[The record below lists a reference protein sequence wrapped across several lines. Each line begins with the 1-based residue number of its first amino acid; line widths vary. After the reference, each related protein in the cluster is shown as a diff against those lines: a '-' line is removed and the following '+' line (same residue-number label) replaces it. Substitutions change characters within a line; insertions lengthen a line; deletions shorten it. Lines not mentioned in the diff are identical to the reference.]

1 MDNLRLIL
9 VVSLVFLSL
18 MLYQSWQADY
28 GTKPNPATL
37 SPISSAPPAVD
48 HKTPEKA
55 ELPTITPQNTAAELP
70 NTINESSAA
79 RPLKTAGRV
88 FIKTD
93 VLHVELDLQG
103 GDVRDVQL
111 PQYTIAPDKPD
122 QFAHLMADQM
132 PNLFV
137 LQSGL
142 LGKNAPNHQTLFYAD
157 QTNYSL
163 TDGTDTLEIP
173 LYWQNDSVKVTKTYR
188 FKRGS
193 YLVDIDYKIENQ
205 SGQIWSGRLYSQLQR
220 SKLSVNEDSK
230 LLQTYLGAALGS
242 PQTSYQK
249 VTFDEIQKVGSNGYL
264 APDGKLFSELQSPWN
279 KGWIAMLQHYFVT
292 ALVPPPEQAF
302 NYYTKSLDGQ
312 RLVVGLNG
320 ADMSVENGQQQQ
332 IGLRFYIGP
341 KIQND
346 LANIAQGLDL
356 TVDYGWFWFIAQPLF
371 WLLKFIHSIL
381 GNWGWAIIVLTIIV
395 KGAFYH
401 LSAASYKSMAEMK
414 RLQPRLQAL
423 KERYADDKTALNQ
436 AMMDLYKKEKIN
448 PLGGC
453 LPILI
458 QLPVFIALYWVLIE
472 SVEMRHAPFIFW
484 LNNLSV
490 ADPYF
495 VLPLLMGVTMFIQQR
510 LNPSTGDALQEK
522 IMLML
527 PIMFTFFFAFFP
539 SGLVLYWTVSNILSI
554 AQQWYIT
561 KKMGVI

>member
-9 VVSLVFLSL
+9 VVSLIFISL

-28 GTKPNPATL
+28 GVKPKPATV
-37 SPISSAPPAVD
+37 SSTSSTPTVGTKAPD
-48 HKTPEKA
+48 NA
-55 ELPTITPQNTAAELP
+55 ELPTAATQNTTELP
-70 NTINESSAA
+70 TTINESSAA
-79 RPLKTAGRV
+79 RPLKTAGRIA
-88 FIKTD
+88 IKTD
-93 VLHVELDLQG
+93 VLNVELDLQG
-103 GDVRDVQL
+103 GDVRHVNL
-111 PQYTIAPDKPD
+111 LKYKVSPDKPNEFV
-122 QFAHLMADQM
+122 QIMADQM

-137 LQSGL
+137 MQSGL
-142 LGKNAPNHQTLFYAD
+142 LGKNAPNHQSVFRAD
-157 QTNYSL
+157 QNNYVL
-163 TDGTDTLEIP
+163 ADGTDVLEIP
-173 LYWQNDSVKVTKTYR
+173 LYWQNDGVKVTKTYR

-193 YLVDIDYKIENQ
+193 YLVDVDYKLENQ
-205 SGQIWSGRLYSQLQR
+205 SGQLWTGRLYSQLQR
-220 SKLSVNEDSK
+220 SKLAENEDSK

-249 VTFDEIQKVGSNGYL
+249 VTFEEIQKVGANGYL
-264 APDGKLFSELQSPWN
+264 NPNGTILPELQVPWN
-279 KGWIAMLQHYFVT
+279 KGWVAMLQHYFVT
-292 ALVPPPEQAF
+292 AIVPTSEQAF
-302 NYYTKSLDGQ
+302 NYYTKALEGQ
-312 RLVVGLNG
+312 RLVIGFNG
-320 ADMSVENGQQQQ
+320 ADTSIESGQQQQ
-332 IGLRFYIGP
+332 INFKFYVGP

-414 RLQPRLQAL
+414 RLQPRLMAL
-423 KERYADDKTALNQ
+423 KERYGDDKTALNQ
-436 AMMDLYKKEKIN
+436 AMMDMYKKEKIN

-472 SVEMRHAPFIFW
+472 SVEMRHAPFMLW
-484 LNNLSV
+484 LNNLSA

-495 VLPLLMGVTMFIQQR
+495 VLPLLMGATMFIQHK
-510 LNPSTGDALQEK
+510 LNPSTGDPIQEK
-522 IMLML
+522 VMLML

-539 SGLVLYWTVSNILSI
+539 AGLVLYWTVSNILSI

>member
-9 VVSLVFLSL
+9 VVSLIFISL

-28 GTKPNPATL
+28 GVKPKPATV
-37 SPISSAPPAVD
+37 SSTSSTPTVGTKAPD
-48 HKTPEKA
+48 NA
-55 ELPTITPQNTAAELP
+55 ELPTAATQNTTELP
-70 NTINESSAA
+70 TTINESSAA
-79 RPLKTAGRV
+79 RPLKTAGRIA
-88 FIKTD
+88 IKTD
-93 VLHVELDLQG
+93 VLNVELDLQG
-103 GDVRDVQL
+103 GDVRHVNL
-111 PQYTIAPDKPD
+111 LKYKVSPDKPNEFV
-122 QFAHLMADQM
+122 QIMADQM

-137 LQSGL
+137 MQSGL
-142 LGKNAPNHQTLFYAD
+142 LGKNAPNHQSVFRAD
-157 QTNYSL
+157 QNNYVL
-163 TDGTDTLEIP
+163 ADGTDVLEIP
-173 LYWQNDSVKVTKTYR
+173 LYWQNDGVKVTKTYR

-193 YLVDIDYKIENQ
+193 YLVYVDYKLENQ
-205 SGQIWSGRLYSQLQR
+205 SGQLWTGRLYSQLQR
-220 SKLSVNEDSK
+220 SKLAENEDSK

-249 VTFDEIQKVGSNGYL
+249 VTFEDIQKVGANGYL
-264 APDGKLFSELQSPWN
+264 NPNGTILPELQVPWN
-279 KGWIAMLQHYFVT
+279 KGWVAMLQHYFVT
-292 ALVPPPEQAF
+292 AIVPTSEQAF
-302 NYYTKSLDGQ
+302 NYYTKALEGQ
-312 RLVVGLNG
+312 RLVIGFNG
-320 ADMSVENGQQQQ
+320 ADTSVENGQQQQ
-332 IGLRFYIGP
+332 INFKLYVGP

-423 KERYADDKTALNQ
+423 KERYGDDKTALNQ
-436 AMMDLYKKEKIN
+436 AMMDMYKKEKIN

-472 SVEMRHAPFIFW
+472 SVEMRHAPFMLW
-484 LNNLSV
+484 LNNLSA

-495 VLPLLMGVTMFIQQR
+495 VLPLLMGATMLIQHK
-510 LNPSTGDALQEK
+510 LNPSTGDPIQEK
-522 IMLML
+522 VMLML

-539 SGLVLYWTVSNILSI
+539 AGLVLYWTVSNILSI

>member
-9 VVSLVFLSL
+9 VVSLIFISL

-28 GTKPNPATL
+28 GVKPKPATVSSTV
-37 SPISSAPPAVD
+37 SPAQTSGQKSPD
-48 HKTPEKA
+48 NA
-55 ELPTITPQNTAAELP
+55 ELPTAQNTTELP
-70 NTINESSAA
+70 TSLNESSSS
-79 RPLKTAGRV
+79 RPLKTAGRIT
-88 FIKTD
+88 IKTD
-93 VLHVELDLQG
+93 VLNVELDLQG
-103 GDVRDVQL
+103 GDVRHVNL
-111 PQYTIAPDKPD
+111 LKYKVSPDKPND
-122 QFAHLMADQM
+122 FVQIMADQM

-137 LQSGL
+137 MQSGL
-142 LGKNAPNHQTLFYAD
+142 LGKNAPNHQSVFRAD
-157 QTNYSL
+157 QNNYVL
-163 TDGTDTLEIP
+163 ADGSDILEIP
-173 LYWQNDSVKVTKTYR
+173 LYWQNEGVKVTKIYR

-193 YLVDIDYKIENQ
+193 YLVDVDYKLENQ
-205 SGQIWSGRLYSQLQR
+205 SGQLWSGRLYSQLQR
-220 SKLSVNEDSK
+220 SKLAENEDSK

-249 VTFDEIQKVGSNGYL
+249 VTFEDIQKVGANGYL
-264 APDGKLFSELQSPWN
+264 TSDGKILPELQTPWN
-279 KGWIAMLQHYFVT
+279 KGWVAMLQHYFVT
-292 ALVPPPEQAF
+292 AIVPSPEQAF
-302 NYYTKSLDGQ
+302 NYYTKSLEGQ
-312 RLVVGLNG
+312 RLVIGLNG
-320 ADMSVENGQQQQ
+320 ADTSVENGQQQQ
-332 IGLRFYIGP
+332 INFKFYVGP
-341 KIQND
+341 KIQSD

-381 GNWGWAIIVLTIIV
+381 GNWGWAIIFLTIIV

-423 KERYADDKTALNQ
+423 KERYGDDKTALNQ
-436 AMMDLYKKEKIN
+436 AMMDMYKKEKIN

-472 SVEMRHAPFIFW
+472 SVEMRHAPFMLW
-484 LNNLSV
+484 LNNLSA

-495 VLPLLMGVTMFIQQR
+495 VLPLLMGATMLIQHK
-510 LNPSTGDALQEK
+510 LNPSTGDPIQEK
-522 IMLML
+522 VMLML

-539 SGLVLYWTVSNILSI
+539 AGLVLYWTVSNILSI

-561 KKMGVI
+561 KKLGVI

>member
-9 VVSLVFLSL
+9 VVTLIFLSL

-28 GTKPNPATL
+28 GVKPKPATTSSTV
-37 SPISSAPPAVD
+37 SPAQTSGQKSPD
-48 HKTPEKA
+48 NA
-55 ELPTITPQNTAAELP
+55 ELPTAQNTTELP
-70 NTINESSAA
+70 NSLNESSTS
-79 RPLKTAGRV
+79 RPLKTAGRLTV
-88 FIKTD
+88 QTD
-93 VLHVELDLQG
+93 VLRAELDLQG
-103 GDVRDVQL
+103 GDVRQINLLKYKVSPEKPNDPVQ
-111 PQYTIAPDKPD
+111 I
-122 QFAHLMADQM
+122 MNDQM

-137 LQSGL
+137 MQSGL
-142 LGKNAPNHQTLFYAD
+142 LGKTAPNHQTVFRAD

-163 TDGTDTLEIP
+163 ADGSEVLEIP
-173 LYWQNDSVKVTKTYR
+173 LYWQHDGVKVTKTYR
-188 FKRGS
+188 FKRSS
-193 YLVDIDYKIENQ
+193 YLIDIDYKIENQ
-205 SGQIWSGRLYSQLQR
+205 SGQLWSGRLYGQLQR
-220 SKLSVNEDSK
+220 SKLAENEDSK

-249 VTFDEIQKVGSNGYL
+249 VTFEDIQKIGANGYL
-264 APDGKLFSELQSPWN
+264 SPDGKVFSDLQTAWN
-279 KGWIAMLQHYFVT
+279 KGWVAMLQHYFVT
-292 ALVPPPEQAF
+292 ALVPPAEQSF
-302 NYYTKSLDGQ
+302 NYYTKSLEGQ
-312 RLVVGLNG
+312 RLVIGLNG
-320 ADMSVENGQQQQ
+320 ADVSIDNGQQQQ
-332 IGLRFYIGP
+332 LNFKFYVGP

-346 LANIAQGLDL
+346 LANIAHGLDL

-371 WLLKFIHSIL
+371 WLLKFIYSIL

-423 KERYADDKTALNQ
+423 KERYADDRNALNQ

-472 SVEMRHAPFIFW
+472 SVEMRHAPFMLW
-484 LNNLSV
+484 LNNLSA

-495 VLPLLMGVTMFIQQR
+495 VLPLLMGATMFIQHK
-510 LNPSTGDALQEK
+510 LNPSTGDPIQEK
-522 IMLML
+522 VMLML

-539 SGLVLYWTVSNILSI
+539 AGLVLYWTVSNILSI

>member
-9 VVSLVFLSL
+9 VVSLIFISL

-28 GTKPNPATL
+28 GVKPKPATVSSTV
-37 SPISSAPPAVD
+37 SPAQTSGQKSPD
-48 HKTPEKA
+48 NA
-55 ELPTITPQNTAAELP
+55 ELPTAQNTTELP
-70 NTINESSAA
+70 TSLNESSSS
-79 RPLKTAGRV
+79 RPLKTAGRIT
-88 FIKTD
+88 IKTD
-93 VLHVELDLQG
+93 VLNVELDLQG
-103 GDVRDVQL
+103 GDVRHVNL
-111 PQYTIAPDKPD
+111 LKYKVSPDKPND
-122 QFAHLMADQM
+122 FVQIMADQM

-137 LQSGL
+137 MQSGL
-142 LGKNAPNHQTLFYAD
+142 LGKNAPNHQSVFRAD
-157 QTNYSL
+157 QNNYVL
-163 TDGTDTLEIP
+163 ADGSDILEIP
-173 LYWQNDSVKVTKTYR
+173 LYWQNEGVKVTKIYR

-193 YLVDIDYKIENQ
+193 YLVDVDYKLENQ
-205 SGQIWSGRLYSQLQR
+205 SGQLWSGRLYSQLQR
-220 SKLSVNEDSK
+220 SKLAENEDSK

-249 VTFDEIQKVGSNGYL
+249 VTFEDIQKVGANGYL
-264 APDGKLFSELQSPWN
+264 TSDGKILPELQTPWN
-279 KGWIAMLQHYFVT
+279 KGWIAMLQHYYVT
-292 ALVPPPEQAF
+292 ALVPTSEQAF
-302 NYYTKSLDGQ
+302 NYYTKALDGQ
-312 RLVVGLNG
+312 RLVIGLNG
-320 ADMSVENGQQQQ
+320 ADTSVENGQQQ
-332 IGLRFYIGP
+332 LLNFKFYVGP

-346 LANIAQGLDL
+346 LANIAHGLDL

-381 GNWGWAIIVLTIIV
+381 GNWGWAIIFLTIIV

-423 KERYADDKTALNQ
+423 KERYGDDKTALNQ
-436 AMMDLYKKEKIN
+436 AMMDMYKKEKIN

-472 SVEMRHAPFIFW
+472 SVEMRHAPFMLW
-484 LNNLSV
+484 LNNLSA

-495 VLPLLMGVTMFIQQR
+495 VLPLLMGATMLIQHK
-510 LNPSTGDALQEK
+510 LNPSTGDPIQEK
-522 IMLML
+522 VMLML

-539 SGLVLYWTVSNILSI
+539 AGLVLYWTVSNILSI

-561 KKMGVI
+561 KKLGVI

>member
-28 GTKPNPATL
+28 GTKPQPTTL
-37 SPISSAPPAVD
+37 SPVSSAPNSGN
-48 HKTPEKA
+48 KIPEKA
-55 ELPTITPQNTAAELP
+55 ELPTISPQNTADLP
-70 NTINESSAA
+70 TAVREATA
-79 RPLKTAGRV
+79 DRTLKTAGRV
-88 FIKTD
+88 SVKTD
-93 VLHVELDLQG
+93 LFNVELDLQG

-111 PQYTIAPDKPD
+111 LKYTLSPDKPD
-122 QFAHLMADQM
+122 QFVHLMADQM

-137 LQSGL
+137 MQSGL
-142 LGKNAPNHQTLFYAD
+142 LGNNAPNHQSVFRAD
-157 QTNYSL
+157 QNNYVL
-163 TDGTDTLEIP
+163 ANGTDILEIP
-173 LYWQNDSVKVTKTYR
+173 LYWENNGVKVTKIYR
-188 FKRGS
+188 FKRAS
-193 YLVDIDYKIENQ
+193 YLIDVDYKLENQ
-205 SGQIWSGRLYSQLQR
+205 SGQLWTGRLYSQLQR

-249 VTFDEIQKVGSNGYL
+249 VTFDDIQKVGANGFL
-264 APDGKLFSELQSPWN
+264 TPEGKVLSELQPPWN

-292 ALVPPPEQAF
+292 ALVPPSEQAF

-312 RLVVGLNG
+312 RLVIGLHG
-320 ADMSVENGQQQQ
+320 SDMSITNGQQQQ
-332 IGLRFYIGP
+332 IGLKFYIGP
-341 KIQND
+341 KIQED
-346 LANIAQGLDL
+346 LANIAHGLDL

-401 LSAASYKSMAEMK
+401 LSAASYKSMADMK
-414 RLQPRLQAL
+414 RLQPRLLAL
-423 KERYADDKTALNQ
+423 KERYGDDKTAYNQ
-436 AMMDLYKKEKIN
+436 AMMELYKKEKIN

-472 SVEMRHAPFIFW
+472 SVEMRHAPFMLW

-495 VLPLLMGVTMFIQQR
+495 VLPLLMGATMFIQHK
-510 LNPSTGDALQEK
+510 LNPSTGDPIQEK
-522 IMLML
+522 VMLML

-539 SGLVLYWTVSNILSI
+539 AGLVLYWTVSNILSI

>member
-9 VVSLVFLSL
+9 VVSLIFISL

-28 GTKPNPATL
+28 GVKPKPATVSSTV
-37 SPISSAPPAVD
+37 SPAQTSGQKSPD
-48 HKTPEKA
+48 NA
-55 ELPTITPQNTAAELP
+55 ELPTAQNTTELP
-70 NTINESSAA
+70 TSLNESSSS
-79 RPLKTAGRV
+79 RPLKTAGRIT
-88 FIKTD
+88 IKTD
-93 VLHVELDLQG
+93 VLNVELDLQG
-103 GDVRDVQL
+103 GDVRHVNL
-111 PQYTIAPDKPD
+111 LKYKVSPDKPNEFV
-122 QFAHLMADQM
+122 QIMADQM

-137 LQSGL
+137 MQSGL
-142 LGKNAPNHQTLFYAD
+142 LGKNAPNHQSVFRAD
-157 QTNYSL
+157 QNNYAL
-163 TDGTDTLEIP
+163 ADGSDTLEIP
-173 LYWQNDSVKVTKTYR
+173 LYWQNEGVKVTKIYR

-193 YLVDIDYKIENQ
+193 YLVDVDYKLENQ
-205 SGQIWSGRLYSQLQR
+205 SGQLWSGRLYSQLQR
-220 SKLSVNEDSK
+220 SKLAENEDSK

-249 VTFDEIQKVGSNGYL
+249 VTFEDIQKVGANGYL
-264 APDGKLFSELQSPWN
+264 TSDGKILPELQTPWN

-292 ALVPPPEQAF
+292 AIVPSPEQAF
-302 NYYTKSLDGQ
+302 NYYTKSLEGQ
-312 RLVVGLNG
+312 RLVIGLNG
-320 ADMSVENGQQQQ
+320 ADTSVESGQQQQ
-332 IGLRFYIGP
+332 LNFKFYVGP

-381 GNWGWAIIVLTIIV
+381 GNWGWAIIFLTIIV

-423 KERYADDKTALNQ
+423 KERYGDDKTALNQ
-436 AMMDLYKKEKIN
+436 AMMDMYKKEKIN

-472 SVEMRHAPFIFW
+472 SVEMRHAPFMLW
-484 LNNLSV
+484 LNNLSA

-495 VLPLLMGVTMFIQQR
+495 VLPLLMGATMLIQHK
-510 LNPSTGDALQEK
+510 LNPSTGDPIQEK
-522 IMLML
+522 VMLML

-539 SGLVLYWTVSNILSI
+539 AGLVLYWTVSNILSI

-561 KKMGVI
+561 KKLGVI